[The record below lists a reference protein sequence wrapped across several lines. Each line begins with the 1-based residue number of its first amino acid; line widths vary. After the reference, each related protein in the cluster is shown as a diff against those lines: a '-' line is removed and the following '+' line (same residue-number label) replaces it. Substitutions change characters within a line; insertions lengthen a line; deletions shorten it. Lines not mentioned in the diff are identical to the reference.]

1 MEMFL
6 SEKLVAQAGNW
17 EGHQSM
23 HVRRKIHYPLKIS
36 NKVHYWVTIVRLWG
50 KFCETIFLS
59 YVRVLLL
66 HCVFVWHKPIEETE
80 M

>member
-23 HVRRKIHYPLKIS
+23 HVRRKIHYPLKIP
-36 NKVHYWVTIVRLWG
+36 NKVHY
-50 KFCETIFLS
+50 
-59 YVRVLLL
+59 
-66 HCVFVWHKPIEETE
+66 
-80 M
+80 